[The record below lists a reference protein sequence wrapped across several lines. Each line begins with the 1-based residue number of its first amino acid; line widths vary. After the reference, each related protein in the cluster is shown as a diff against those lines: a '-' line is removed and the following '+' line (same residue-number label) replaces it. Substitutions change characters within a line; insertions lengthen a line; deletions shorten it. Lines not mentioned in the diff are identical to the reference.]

1 MFKTLEKTV
10 CLEKIKFLSWVT
22 KVMLSKEREHQ
33 IRSCFSVPVEFF
45 YTQNVSELSTLVD
58 NFQIKKDNKSDDDD
72 QIFWGK

>member
-1 MFKTLEKTV
+1 
-10 CLEKIKFLSWVT
+10 
-22 KVMLSKEREHQ
+22 MLSKEREHQ